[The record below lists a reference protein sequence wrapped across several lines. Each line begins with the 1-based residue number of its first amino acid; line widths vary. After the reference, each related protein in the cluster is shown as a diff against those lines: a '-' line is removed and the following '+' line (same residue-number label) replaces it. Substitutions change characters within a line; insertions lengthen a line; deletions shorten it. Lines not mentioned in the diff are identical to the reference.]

1 MSAAGNKTGRIR
13 ARSLQ
18 SRKVRHRTPLDQTAL
33 DELKSTGR
41 STVLR
46 NVELR
51 EALSALSRAVE
62 LQHRIEPQFLDRT
75 SPFVNYIQFR
85 VQFDVRSTEDTAVD
99 SVTWD
104 RMRMNLAEVCDDGRF
119 RASVSA
125 VRDMTLQIVSQNEEI
140 LEQMN
145 TIIERLES

>member
-1 MSAAGNKTGRIR
+1 M
-13 ARSLQ
+13 
-18 SRKVRHRTPLDQTAL
+18 
-33 DELKSTGR
+33 
-41 STVLR
+41 
-46 NVELR
+46 
-51 EALSALSRAVE
+51 
-62 LQHRIEPQFLDRT
+62 
-75 SPFVNYIQFR
+75 NYIQFR